1 MNIPNKIKVAGYEY
15 TIERPSEPFASGTQ
29 VCDGIHKFSEQ
40 IIKIARAGNEVYQ
53 NTVFLHELV
62 HAIISSYCSN
72 ISEEINE
79 QFTEQ
84 FSKGLYQ
91 VITDNPEIFYLSK
104 KSKITIK
111 E

>member
-1 MNIPNKIKVAGYEY
+1 MKIPAKIKVAGYDYKVIRCDEA
-15 TIERPSEPFASGTQ
+15 FALDAQ
-29 VCDGIHKFSEQ
+29 VCDGAHNFSKQE
-40 IIKIARAGNEVYQ
+40 IKVAKTGTEVYQ

-91 VITDNPEIFYLSK
+91 VITDNPEIFK
-104 KSKITIK
+104 KEVRNSDNRT
-111 E
+111 